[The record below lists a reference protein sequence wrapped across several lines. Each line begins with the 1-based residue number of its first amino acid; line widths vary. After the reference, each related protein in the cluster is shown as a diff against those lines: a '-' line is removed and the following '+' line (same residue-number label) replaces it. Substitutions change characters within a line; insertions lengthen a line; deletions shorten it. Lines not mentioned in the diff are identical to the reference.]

1 MSTGVSTQTYAG
13 PATFLRS
20 PLVEFED
27 IKPGMVVV
35 NGSPLSWRQ
44 QTVGENEGPRW
55 IRESSLAIADKLL
68 NAGDGGI
75 RDLATGRVMSVPKE
89 PRLVDVGDLN
99 TYPPA
104 DVTKAIEGIAG
115 GVAEVVRRG
124 GFSACL
130 GGAHFVGYPSCLG
143 FCRALSEAQPTAKV
157 GYIHIDHHLDFHE
170 ESPGWGRYNSGTNAR
185 RIMEIDSVVPSSM
198 VWVGIAGPA
207 HLGPVEIIRR
217 MGATIFTG
225 QDILDMGASE
235 VGKRAGELA
244 SKGCDYIYLSFDIDV
259 IDSGFSSG
267 TGSPSFAGITP
278 KMVLDIMQAL
288 TEYPIGSM
296 DLVETAPIQDT
307 SDRTAR
313 MAAESLVR
321 LIAPR
326 IFDIS

>member
-1 MSTGVSTQTYAG
+1 MSTGASTQAYAG

-20 PLVEFED
+20 PLVEFGD

-35 NGSPLSWRQ
+35 SGAPLAWRQ
-44 QTVGENEGPRW
+44 TAGENEGPRW
-55 IRESSLAIADKLL
+55 IREGSLAIADKLR
-68 NAGDGGI
+68 NAGDEGI
-75 RDLATGRVMSVPKE
+75 MDLATGRVMSMPKE

-99 TYPPA
+99 TYPPH
-104 DVTKAIEGIAG
+104 VMKSIEGIAG

-124 GFSACL
+124 AFSACL
-130 GGAHFVGYPSCLG
+130 GGGHFIGYPSCLG
-143 FCRALSEAQPTAKV
+143 FCRALSEDQPTAKV
-157 GYIHIDHHLDFHE
+157 GYIHIDHHLDFHDE
-170 ESPGWGRYNSGTNAR
+170 DPLWGRYNSGTNAR
-185 RIMEIDSVVPSSM
+185 RIMEIDAVEPSSM

-207 HLGPVEIIRR
+207 HLGPAEIIRR

-278 KMVLDIMQAL
+278 KMVLDILQEL
-288 TEYPIGSM
+288 TAYPIGSM
-296 DLVETAPIQDT
+296 DLVETTPFLDS

-326 IFDIS
+326 IFDIQ

>member
-1 MSTGVSTQTYAG
+1 MTTAFSTHNFAG
-13 PATFLRS
+13 PDTFLRS

-35 NGSPLSWRQ
+35 NGAPLTWRQ
-44 QTVGENEGPRW
+44 SAGENEGPRW

-75 RDLATGRVMSVPKE
+75 RDLATGRVMTVPKE

-99 TYPPA
+99 TYPP
-104 DVTKAIEGIAG
+104 DPMKSIEGISG

-130 GGAHFVGYPSCLG
+130 GGGHFIGYPSCLG

-157 GYIHIDHHLDFHE
+157 GYIHIDHHLDFHD

-259 IDSGFSSG
+259 IDSGFAAG

-278 KMVLDIMQAL
+278 KMVLDIMQEL
-288 TEYPIGSM
+288 TEFPIGSM
-296 DLVETAPIQDT
+296 DLVETTPFLDT

-313 MAAESLVR
+313 IAAESLVR

-326 IFDIS
+326 IFDVF